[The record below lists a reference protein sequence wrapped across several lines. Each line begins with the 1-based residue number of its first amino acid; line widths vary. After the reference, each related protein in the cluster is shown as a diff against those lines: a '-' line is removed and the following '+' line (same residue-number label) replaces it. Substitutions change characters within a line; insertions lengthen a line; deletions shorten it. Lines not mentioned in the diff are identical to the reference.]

1 MAKDGMKGRRY
12 PRALQVTGGC
22 PPKTLEQK
30 DADSVGNAPG
40 YRTPTIRP
48 GLPVTPVSP
57 PEEVP
62 LDRTAKQVFLGENE
76 EGAQGVSVLIRDD
89 LFENLRCAIDV
100 EADGRVKA
108 TFFVKD
114 INLRRL
120 LEAES
125 GRLRDSLEARG
136 LKVRAVAVVVEKLD
150 PSGG

>member
-12 PRALQVTGGC
+12 PRALQVTGER
-22 PPKTLEQK
+22 PSTTSEQK
-30 DADSVGNAPG
+30 DDGLVGIGPG

-48 GLPVTPVSP
+48 GLPVTPVLP

-62 LDRTAKQVFLGENE
+62 LNRTAKQVFLGENE
-76 EGAQGVSVLIRDD
+76 EGGQGVSVLIRDD

-100 EADGRVKA
+100 ESDGRVKA

-120 LEAES
+120 LEAEA

-136 LKVRAVAVVVEKLD
+136 LKVREVAVVVENQDSL
-150 PSGG
+150 GE